1 MARAAFLALLVLVVG
16 ASQADAAVRAVPR
29 GWLGVTADGPFDTA
43 NAAEWRRMAR
53 NGVETA
59 RTAFI
64 WSLLQPGPASAS
76 APEFDFSHA
85 DELAVAAAK
94 HGIALVPVVQGPPA
108 WAAVHPGVFHS
119 APADPGT
126 VRRLFAALANRYGPR
141 GSLWRERRDVP
152 RRPIR
157 AWQVFNEPNLR
168 GFWSVQPFHG
178 SYVAT
183 VEAAERGIH
192 SVDPSATVVLAGLP
206 NRSWEA
212 LSAIYAAG
220 GRGSFDA
227 VAIHPYSGSPEKVM
241 RIVRYARRVM
251 RRNGDERVP
260 IWVTEFS
267 WPATREMSDPS
278 RSERVFGR
286 PITNAGQ
293 ARLLGRTMRIFARA
307 RRRLG
312 IERLVWYTWISREVP
327 VRDNA
332 FNYAGLRRIRNGA
345 HVSSPALRVFRRW
358 ARRLEGCAKTA
369 NAERCR

>member
-1 MARAAFLALLVLVVG
+1 M
-16 ASQADAAVRAVPR
+16 
-29 GWLGVTADGPFDTA
+29 
-43 NAAEWRRMAR
+43 
-53 NGVETA
+53 
-59 RTAFI
+59 
-64 WSLLQPGPASAS
+64 
-76 APEFDFSHA
+76 
-85 DELAVAAAK
+85 
-94 HGIALVPVVQGPPA
+94 PVVQGPPD

-141 GSLWRERRDVP
+141 GSLWRERPNVP

-183 VEAAERGIH
+183 VEAAERGVH

-212 LSAIYAAG
+212 LSKIYAAG

-227 VAIHPYSGSPEKVM
+227 VAIHPYSSSPARVV
-241 RIVRYARRVM
+241 RIIRYARRVM

-267 WPATREMSDPS
+267 WPATGEMSDAS
-278 RSERVFGR
+278 RSGSPFGR
-286 PITNAGQ
+286 PVTNAGQ
-293 ARLLGRTMRIFARA
+293 ARLLGRTVRVFARA
-307 RRRLG
+307 RRRLR
-312 IERLVWYTWISREVP
+312 IERLVWYTWISRELP
-327 VRDNA
+327 GRDNA
-332 FNYAGLRRIRNGA
+332 FDYAGLRRIRNGA